1 MKLTIIWSQRS
12 EEVTDEEIAMTTQNT
27 PVMDALVD
35 FALGLELA
43 AAPPAVVEAA
53 NRSMTDWLG
62 TAIRGSI
69 EPLAEGIATVIATM
83 GGEPQATIVGRG
95 QRANVLM
102 ASLANG
108 AQCHALDFDDTHL
121 PAVLHG
127 SAAVAPVVF
136 ALAEWR
142 HVSGADA
149 LAAFIAGF
157 ELETRIGRVIG
168 KRLTERGWHV
178 TATIGTLGAA
188 AAAGRLL
195 DLDPR
200 QLAHALGLAGTQAA
214 GLTQSFGTMAKPL
227 HPGKAA
233 MNGLLA
239 ALLARQGFTGS
250 TAMLDAPD
258 GLAGTFLGVT
268 DLGGA
273 AEDFGKRWELL
284 HNSTKYYAA
293 CHLTHATIEAGR
305 AIRARTPL
313 SSDAIDSVRCRVMP
327 LTLKAAD
334 QRQPKTPLEAKFSV
348 RFCAAT
354 ALLRGDG
361 GEAEFTEASLAD
373 PGIAR
378 VMARVT
384 PEADD
389 SLTIPAA
396 IMTVRLADG
405 RVIEERITAARGTPD
420 NPGTRDDLEQK
431 FRRLAEAVL
440 PAPRVA
446 ELTTAL
452 RSFAEAPDVAP
463 MLALASRGAQARGGG
478 AS

>member
-1 MKLTIIWSQRS
+1 
-12 EEVTDEEIAMTTQNT
+12 MTTSHT

-43 AAPPAVVEAA
+43 ALPPAVVEAA

-69 EPLAEGIATVIATM
+69 EPLADAIAAVIAAT
-83 GGEPQATIVGRG
+83 GGTPQATVVGRG
-95 QRANVLM
+95 QRTSALM

-121 PAVLHG
+121 PAVVHG

-142 HVSGADA
+142 QASGADA
-149 LAAFIAGF
+149 VAAFIAGF

-168 KRLTERGWHV
+168 KRLTERGWH
-178 TATIGTLGAA
+178 GTGTVGTFGAA
-188 AAAGRLL
+188 AAAGRMLGL
-195 DLDPR
+195 DAR

-239 ALLARQGFTGS
+239 ALLAREGFTGS

-258 GLAGTFLGVT
+258 GLAGTFVGVT
-268 DLGGA
+268 DLGRA

-284 HNSTKYYAA
+284 HNSTKFYAA
-293 CHLTHATIEAGR
+293 CHLVHATVDAGR
-305 AIRARTPL
+305 AIRAQGPL
-313 SSDAIDSVRCRVMP
+313 PADAIESVRCRVTP

-334 QRQPKTPLEAKFSV
+334 QRDPKTPLAAKFSV
-348 RFCAAT
+348 RFCAAM
-354 ALLRGDG
+354 ALLRGDA
-361 GEAEFTEASLAD
+361 GEAEFSEASLAD
-373 PGIAR
+373 PAVAR

-384 PEADD
+384 PEGDD
-389 SLTIPAA
+389 ALGMAA
-396 IMTVRLADG
+396 ASMTVRLSDG
-405 RVIEERITAARGTPD
+405 RVIEERVTAARGTPD
-420 NPGTRDDLEQK
+420 NPGTRDDLEAK
-431 FRRLAEAVL
+431 FRRLAETVL

-446 ELTTAL
+446 ELISAL
-452 RSFAEAPDVAP
+452 RGLAEARDVSGI
-463 MLALASRGAQARGGG
+463 LALASPRG
-478 AS
+478 

>member
-1 MKLTIIWSQRS
+1 
-12 EEVTDEEIAMTTQNT
+12 
-27 PVMDALVD
+27 MDALVD
-35 FALGLELA
+35 FVLGLEFA
-43 AAPPAVVEAA
+43 ALPRAVVDAA

-62 TAIRGSI
+62 TTIRGSI
-69 EPLAEGIATVIATM
+69 EPLADAMAAVIAAT
-83 GGEPQATIVGRG
+83 GGEPQATVVGRG
-95 QRANVLM
+95 LRTSALL

-142 HVSGADA
+142 RASGADA
-149 LAAFIAGF
+149 LAAFVAGF

-168 KRLTERGWHV
+168 KCLTERGWHV
-178 TATIGTLGAA
+178 TGTVGTLGAA
-188 AAAGRLL
+188 AAAGRMLG
-195 DLDPR
+195 LDPR
-200 QLAHALGLAGTQAA
+200 QLAHALGIAGTQAA

-250 TAMLDAPD
+250 TAMLDAAD
-258 GLAGTFLGVT
+258 GLAGTFTGVT
-268 DLGGA
+268 DLGSA

-293 CHLTHATIEAGR
+293 CHLTHATIDAGR
-305 AIRARTPL
+305 AIRGRAPL
-313 SSDAIDSVRCRVMP
+313 TADAIEGVRCRVTP

-334 QRQPKTPLEAKFSV
+334 QREPKTPLEAKFSV
-348 RFCAAT
+348 RFCAAM
-354 ALLRGDG
+354 ALLRGDA

-373 PGIAR
+373 PAVAKVMSR
-378 VMARVT
+378 VM
-384 PEADD
+384 PEGDD

-396 IMTVRLADG
+396 HMTVRLADG

-420 NPGTRDDLEQK
+420 NPGTRDDLETK
-431 FRRLAEAVL
+431 FRRLAVTVL

-446 ELTTAL
+446 ELTAAL
-452 RSFAEAPDVAP
+452 RGLAEARDVGRI
-463 MLALASRGAQARGGG
+463 LALASGRA
-478 AS
+478 

>member
-1 MKLTIIWSQRS
+1 
-12 EEVTDEEIAMTTQNT
+12 MTAGKT

-35 FALGLELA
+35 FVLGLELA
-43 AAPPAVVEAA
+43 AVPPAVIEAA

-69 EPLAEGIATVIATM
+69 EPLADALASVIAAT
-83 GGEPQATIVGRG
+83 GGEPQATVVGRG
-95 QRANVLM
+95 RRTSALL

-127 SAAVAPVVF
+127 SAAVAPVVL
-136 ALAEWR
+136 ALAEWQ
-142 HVSGADA
+142 HASGADA
-149 LAAFIAGF
+149 LTAFIAGF

-178 TATIGTLGAA
+178 TATIGTFGAA
-188 AAAGRLL
+188 AAAGRMLGL
-195 DLDPR
+195 DAR
-200 QLAHALGLAGTQAA
+200 RLAHALGIAGTQAA

-239 ALLARQGFTGS
+239 ALLAREGFTGS

-268 DLGGA
+268 DLGRA
-273 AEDFGKRWELL
+273 AEDFGKRWELT

-293 CHLTHATIEAGR
+293 CHLTHATIDAGR
-305 AIRARTPL
+305 AIRARMPL
-313 SSDAIDSVRCRVMP
+313 AADAIESVRCRVLP

-334 QRQPKTPLEAKFSV
+334 QREPKTPLEAKFSV
-348 RFCAAT
+348 RFCAAM
-354 ALLRGDG
+354 ALLRGDA
-361 GEAEFTEASLAD
+361 GEAEFSDASLGD
-373 PGIAR
+373 PAIAR

-389 SLTIPAA
+389 SLAIPAA
-396 IMTVRLADG
+396 HMTVRLSDG
-405 RVIEERITAARGTPD
+405 RVLEERISAARGTPD
-420 NPGTRDDLEQK
+420 NPGTRDDLETK
-431 FRRLAEAVL
+431 FRRLAETVL

-446 ELTTAL
+446 ELTAAMRGL
-452 RSFAEAPDVAP
+452 AETKDVASI
-463 MLALASRGAQARGGG
+463 LALASRRA
-478 AS
+478 

>member
-1 MKLTIIWSQRS
+1 
-12 EEVTDEEIAMTTQNT
+12 MTAENT

-35 FALGLELA
+35 FVLGLELEA
-43 AAPPAVVEAA
+43 VPPAVVEAA

-69 EPLAEGIATVIATM
+69 EPLAEPIAIVIAAT

-95 QRANVLM
+95 QRTSTLF

-108 AQCHALDFDDTHL
+108 AQAHALDFDDTHL

-136 ALAEWR
+136 ALTEWR
-142 HVSGADA
+142 NAAGADA

-168 KRLTERGWHV
+168 PRLTERGWHV
-178 TATIGTLGAA
+178 TGTVGTLGAA

-195 DLDPR
+195 DLDAR
-200 QLAHALGLAGTQAA
+200 ELAHALGIAGTQAA

-239 ALLARQGFTGS
+239 ALLASQGFTGA

-258 GLAGTFLGVT
+258 GLAGTFVAVT
-268 DLGGA
+268 DLGRA
-273 AEDFGKRWELL
+273 AEDFGERWELL
-284 HNSTKYYAA
+284 HNSTKFYAA
-293 CHLTHATIEAGR
+293 CHLTHATIDAGR
-305 AIRARTPL
+305 AIRARTPIAA
-313 SSDAIDSVRCRVMP
+313 DAIESVRCRVTP
-327 LTLKAAD
+327 LTLQTAD
-334 QRQPKTPLEAKFSV
+334 QREPTTPLAAKFSV
-348 RFCAAT
+348 RFCAAMG
-354 ALLRGDG
+354 LLRGDA

-373 PGIAR
+373 PDVAR

-384 PEADD
+384 PEGDD

-396 IMTVRLADG
+396 HMTVRLADG
-405 RVIEERITAARGTPD
+405 RVIEERIGAARGTPD
-420 NPGTRDDLEQK
+420 NPGTRDDLEAK
-431 FRRLAEAVL
+431 FCRLAETVL

-446 ELTTAL
+446 ELMVAMRGL
-452 RSFAEAPDVAP
+452 AETKDVARIV
-463 MLALASRGAQARGGG
+463 ALASRRG
-478 AS
+478 

>member
-1 MKLTIIWSQRS
+1 M
-12 EEVTDEEIAMTTQNT
+12 VMTTRNA

-43 AAPPAVVEAA
+43 AVPVPVVEAA
-53 NRSMTDWLG
+53 GRSMTDWLG
-62 TAIRGSI
+62 AAIRGAI
-69 EPLAEGIATVIATM
+69 EPLADATARVIAAT

-95 QRANVLM
+95 QRTSALL

-108 AQCHALDFDDTHL
+108 AQGHALDFDDTHL

-142 HVSGADA
+142 RATGAEA

-157 ELETRIGRVIG
+157 EVATRIGRVIG

-178 TATIGTLGAA
+178 TATVGTFGAA

-195 DLDPR
+195 GLDAR
-200 QLAHALGLAGTQAA
+200 QLAHALGIAGTQAA

-239 ALLARQGFTGS
+239 AMLAREGFTGS

-268 DLGGA
+268 DLRRA
-273 AEDFGKRWELL
+273 AEHVGKRWELL
-284 HNSTKYYAA
+284 ENSTKFYAA
-293 CHLTHATIEAGR
+293 CHLVHATIDAGR

-313 SSDAIDSVRCRVMP
+313 AADAIESVRCRVAP

-334 QRQPKTPLEAKFSV
+334 QRDPRTPLEAKFSV
-348 RFCAAT
+348 RFCAAM
-354 ALLRGDG
+354 ALLRGDA
-361 GEAEFTEASLAD
+361 GETEFTEASLAD
-373 PGIAR
+373 PALAR

-384 PEADD
+384 PEGDD
-389 SLTIPAA
+389 SLGIAA
-396 IMTVRLADG
+396 AHMAVRLADG
-405 RVIEERITAARGTPD
+405 RLVEERITAARGTPD
-420 NPGTRDDLEQK
+420 NPGTREDLETK
-431 FRRLAEAVL
+431 FRRLAETVL
-440 PAPRVA
+440 PAARVA
-446 ELTTAL
+446 ELTATL
-452 RSFAEAPDVAP
+452 RGLEEVKDVASI
-463 MLALASRGAQARGGG
+463 LTLASGRA
-478 AS
+478 

>member
-1 MKLTIIWSQRS
+1 
-12 EEVTDEEIAMTTQNT
+12 MTTSRT

-43 AAPPAVVEAA
+43 ALPPAVVEAA

-69 EPLAEGIATVIATM
+69 EPLADAIAAVIAAT
-83 GGEPQATIVGRG
+83 GGTPQATVVGRG
-95 QRANVLM
+95 QRTSALM

-121 PAVLHG
+121 PAVVHG

-142 HVSGADA
+142 QASGADA
-149 LAAFIAGF
+149 VAAFIAGF

-168 KRLTERGWHV
+168 KRLTERGWH
-178 TATIGTLGAA
+178 GTGTVGTFGAA
-188 AAAGRLL
+188 AAAGRMLGL
-195 DLDPR
+195 DAR

-239 ALLARQGFTGS
+239 ALLAREGFTGS

-258 GLAGTFLGVT
+258 GLAGTFVGVT
-268 DLGGA
+268 DLGRA

-284 HNSTKYYAA
+284 HNSTKFYAA
-293 CHLTHATIEAGR
+293 CHLVHATVDAGR
-305 AIRARTPL
+305 AIRAQGPL
-313 SSDAIDSVRCRVMP
+313 PADAIESVRCRVTP

-334 QRQPKTPLEAKFSV
+334 QRDPKTPLAAKFSV
-348 RFCAAT
+348 RFCAAM
-354 ALLRGDG
+354 ALLRGDA
-361 GEAEFTEASLAD
+361 GEAEFSEASLAD
-373 PGIAR
+373 PAVAR

-384 PEADD
+384 PEGDD
-389 SLTIPAA
+389 ALGMAA
-396 IMTVRLADG
+396 ASMTVRLSDG
-405 RVIEERITAARGTPD
+405 RVIEERVTAARGTPD
-420 NPGTRDDLEQK
+420 NPGTRDDLEAK
-431 FRRLAEAVL
+431 FRRLAETVL

-446 ELTTAL
+446 ELISAL
-452 RSFAEAPDVAP
+452 RGLAEARDVSGI
-463 MLALASRGAQARGGG
+463 LALASPRG
-478 AS
+478 